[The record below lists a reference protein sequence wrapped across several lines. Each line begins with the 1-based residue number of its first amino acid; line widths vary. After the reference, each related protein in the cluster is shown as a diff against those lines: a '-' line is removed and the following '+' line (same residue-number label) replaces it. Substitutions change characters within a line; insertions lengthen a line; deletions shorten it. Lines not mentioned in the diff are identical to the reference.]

1 MNGTVN
7 RTKGNTTA
15 QGQIAKA
22 NELLAEVA
30 EVNAEFANQTWRE
43 LKARW
48 ANGTCTFEFVSD
60 KISALIEAKK
70 TALRIQ
76 TAPERPNVPTGRYA
90 AGPEDATKFYRVV
103 NKDGRYS
110 LFVYASDEQHLI
122 SNWATVLHVLR
133 EIEVDPQA
141 AAVRFGK
148 EIGRC
153 YACGRTLT
161 DPVSRELGLGPD
173 CRNKL

>member
-1 MNGTVN
+1 MNGTAN
-7 RTKGNTTA
+7 RTQGNTTA

-48 ANGTCTFEFVSD
+48 ANGTCTFEFVSA
-60 KISALIEAKK
+60 KIAALIEAKK
-70 TALRIQ
+70 TARRIE
-76 TAPERPNVPTGRYA
+76 TLTNRPSVPTGRYA
-90 AGPEDATKFYRVV
+90 AGPAEATKFYRVV
-103 NKDGRYS
+103 NKDGRYT

-122 SNWATVLHVLR
+122 SNWGTVLLVLR
-133 EIEVDPQA
+133 EIEANPQA
-141 AAVRFGK
+141 AAERFGK

-153 YACGRTLT
+153 YKCGRTLT
-161 DPVSRELGLGPD
+161 DPVSRELGVGPD
-173 CRNKL
+173 CRSK